1 MRYLL
6 FFTLISCTMPATDAQ
21 NPADHTWK
29 HRILL
34 IFSPSQQ
41 TAEYR
46 EQLDQLRADPSGLQE
61 RDLQV
66 YRIFPEGLITSERDV
81 LDHNDLSDQYRS
93 QYGVDPETF
102 TVILVGKDGT
112 EKLRTN
118 QVLRTDKLYAAIDA
132 MPMRR
137 RELREKGQ

>member
-1 MRYLL
+1 MIRLLLLCLSYLPMSL
-6 FFTLISCTMPATDAQ
+6 AAQ
-21 NPADHTWK
+21 SPDHLWK
-29 HRILL
+29 HRVLL

-46 EQLDQLRADPSGLQE
+46 EQLDQLRADPAGLQE
-61 RDLQV
+61 RDVQV
-66 YRIFPEGLITSERDV
+66 YRIFPAGLITSERDV
-81 LDHNDLSDQYRS
+81 LEHNDLSDQYRS

-112 EKLRTN
+112 EKLRTD
-118 QVLRTDKLYAAIDA
+118 QVLRTDKLYAVIDA

-137 RELREKGQ
+137 RGCR

>member
-1 MRYLL
+1 MAL
-6 FFTLISCTMPATDAQ
+6 AAQ
-21 NPADHTWK
+21 SPDHLWK
-29 HRILL
+29 HRVLL
-34 IFSPSQQ
+34 VFSPSQQ

-46 EQLDQLRADPSGLQE
+46 EQLDHLRADAAGLEE

-102 TVILVGKDGT
+102 TVVLVGKDGT
-112 EKLRTN
+112 EKLRTTE
-118 QVLRTDKLYAAIDA
+118 VLRLDKLYATIDA

-137 RELREKGQ
+137 REMRDGQ

>member
-1 MRYLL
+1 MSL
-6 FFTLISCTMPATDAQ
+6 AAQ
-21 NPADHTWK
+21 SPDHLWK
-29 HRILL
+29 HRVLL

-46 EQLDQLRADPSGLQE
+46 EQLDHLRADPDGLQE

-102 TVILVGKDGT
+102 TVVLVGKDGT

-118 QVLRTDKLYAAIDA
+118 EVLRTDKLYATIDA
-132 MPMRR
+132 MPMRQ
-137 RELREKGQ
+137 REMRGQ